1 MTRAPEQPAM
11 PAGTPEQAPPAP
23 ARPVARRAGLLP
35 GWLTAYRREW
45 LRADVVAGVIVW
57 SVVVPQAVA
66 YAQIAGLAPAA
77 GLIAAPG
84 ALVGYAL
91 LGTSRTLVVGATT
104 STAALSASAV
114 GPLAH
119 GDAAR
124 FAALSAA
131 LALVTAAVLVGSGAL
146 RLGSVADLISKP
158 VMTGFLFGLGLTIAL
173 GQLPKVLGVD
183 DPGGDFFPR
192 LWALLGELDTVHAAT
207 ALVGVVSIAALLVL
221 RRTVPTVPGILV
233 VLVASIVV
241 SALLDLSRHGVD
253 VVGNLPSALP
263 HPALPDIAWSDAGD
277 LVATAFGVML
287 LTTEGLGV
295 ARGLATQHGYTVNP
309 SRELVAFG
317 GANLLSGLSQGFVQ
331 AGGASQTAAAERAG
345 GRTQLASMVAAGL
358 VLLTG
363 AFLAPLF
370 EDLPQA
376 TLGAIVVV
384 AVSGFWRVGELRRFA
399 RLRQTAVALAL
410 VALAGVLV
418 LGVLA
423 GLVVA
428 AGLSLVLVVKR
439 LSRPPVGTLARD
451 PATGVWGREDRNPGW
466 ETVAGVTVVRSDG
479 PLFYANAVSV
489 KEHILDTARAEGS
502 DLVVVDLS
510 GSADLDVET
519 LDALGELA
527 DALAAEGAELRL
539 AGVRRPAAALQ
550 RRSGLAQRVAIAP
563 TLDGA
568 VLPHPPG

>member
-1 MTRAPEQPAM
+1 MTRAPE
-11 PAGTPEQAPPAP
+11 EPAP
-23 ARPVARRAGLLP
+23 APEHAPAAPPSRRPHVLP
-35 GWLTAYRREW
+35 AWLTGYRSEW
-45 LRADVVAGVIVW
+45 LRPDVIAGLIVW

-66 YAQIAGLAPAA
+66 YAQIAGLPPAA

-84 ALVGYAL
+84 ALIGYAL

-114 GPLAH
+114 GPLAG
-119 GDAAR
+119 GDAAE

-131 LALVTAAVLVGSGAL
+131 LALVTAIVLVSSGAL
-146 RLGSVADLISKP
+146 GLGAVADLISKP

-192 LWALLGELDTVHAAT
+192 LWALLGELDSVQAAT
-207 ALVGVVSIAALLVL
+207 ALVGAASMAALVVL
-221 RRTVPTVPGILV
+221 RRRAPAVPGILV

-241 SALLDLSRHGVD
+241 SALLHLSRHGVD
-253 VVGNLPSALP
+253 VVGELPSAVP
-263 HPALPDIAWSDAGD
+263 HPALPDVAWSDVGS
-277 LVATAFGVML
+277 LVGTAFGVML

-295 ARGLATQHGYTVNP
+295 ARGLATQHGYVVDP
-309 SRELVAFG
+309 SRELVAYG

-345 GRTQLASMVAAGL
+345 GRTQLASVVAAVL

-376 TLGAIVVV
+376 TLGAIVIV
-384 AVSGFWRVGELRRFA
+384 AVAGFWRVGELRRFA
-399 RLRQTAVALAL
+399 RLRSSAILLAL

-418 LGVLA
+418 LGVLQ

-428 AGLSLVLVVKR
+428 AALSLIIVIKR
-439 LSRPPVGTLARD
+439 LSRPSVGTLARD
-451 PATGVWGREDRNPGW
+451 PATGAWGRADRNPGW
-466 ETVAGVTVVRSDG
+466 EAPPGVTVLRSDG
-479 PLFYANAVSV
+479 PLFYANAVAV
-489 KEHILDTARAEGS
+489 KEQILATARAEGS
-502 DLVVVDLS
+502 RAVVIDMS
-510 GSADLDVET
+510 GSTELDVET
-519 LDALGELA
+519 VDALGELA
-527 DALAAEGAELRL
+527 DALAAEGVELRL
-539 AGVRRPAAALQ
+539 AGVRRPAAGMLS
-550 RRSGLAQRVAIAP
+550 RSGVAEHVAIEP
-563 TLDGA
+563 TLDAA
-568 VLPHPPG
+568 VHHPPG

>member
-1 MTRAPEQPAM
+1 MAD
-11 PAGTPEQAPPAP
+11 G
-23 ARPVARRAGLLP
+23 
-35 GWLTAYRREW
+35 YRREW
-45 LRADVVAGVIVW
+45 LRPDVIAGLIVW

-66 YAQIAGLAPAA
+66 YAQIAGLPPAA

-114 GPLAH
+114 GPLAG
-119 GDAAR
+119 GDTAQ

-131 LALVTAAVLVGSGAL
+131 LALVTAVVLVSSGAL
-146 RLGSVADLISKP
+146 GLGAVADLISKP

-192 LWALLGELDTVHAAT
+192 LWAVLGELDSVDAAT
-207 ALVGVVSIAALLVL
+207 ALVGAASIVALVVL
-221 RRTVPTVPGILV
+221 RRRAPAAPGILI
-233 VLVASIVV
+233 VLVASIAA
-241 SALLDLSRHGVD
+241 SALLHLSSHGVD
-253 VVGNLPSALP
+253 VVGELPSALP
-263 HPALPDIAWSDAGD
+263 KPGLPDVAWSDVGS

-295 ARGLATQHGYTVNP
+295 ARGLATQHGYVVNP
-309 SRELVAFG
+309 SRELIAYG

-345 GRTQLASMVAAGL
+345 GRTQLASLVAAVL

-370 EDLPQA
+370 KDLPQA
-376 TLGAIVVV
+376 TLGAIVIV
-384 AVSGFWRVGELRRFA
+384 AVSGFWRIGELRRFA
-399 RLRQTAVALAL
+399 RLRRSAILLAL

-418 LGVLA
+418 LGVLQ

-428 AGLSLVLVVKR
+428 AGLSLIVVIKR
-439 LSRPPVGTLARD
+439 LSRPSVGTLARD
-451 PATGVWGREDRNPGW
+451 PATGVWGRADRNPDW
-466 ETVAGVTVVRSDG
+466 ELPPGVTVVRSDG

-489 KEHILDTARAEGS
+489 KEYVLATARAEGARA
-502 DLVVVDLS
+502 VVIDIS
-510 GSADLDVET
+510 GSTDLDVET
-519 LDALGELA
+519 VDALTELA
-527 DALAAEGAELRL
+527 DALAAEGVELRL
-539 AGVRRPAAALQ
+539 AGVRRPAAGMLS
-550 RRSGLAQRVAIAP
+550 RSGVAERVTIAP
-563 TLDGA
+563 TIDAA
-568 VLPHPPG
+568 VHHPPG